1 MFLEG
6 ESPNLNVRSMKKSF
20 KNIKEL
26 LKNLSVS
33 FSAICL
39 SKHGVNHKSNH
50 RTRIIFYQAITFFLN
65 IGNVAEEEV
74 CVFLWKN
81 RFVAKLDKIFK

>member
-39 SKHGVNHKSNH
+39 SETWCKP
-50 RTRIIFYQAITFFLN
+50 Q
-65 IGNVAEEEV
+65 E
-74 CVFLWKN
+74 
-81 RFVAKLDKIFK
+81 